1 MVIKTTLL
9 ATLMAL
15 SLATTPLHAQAG
27 DNGCSDILASSTASQ
42 PLASST
48 ASQPESKPVD
58 TLAMQPA
65 PGVPGDVFGARGPN
79 PHARELRDIA
89 IYNSIGN
96 EDGVAMLSAQLHQFG
111 VTKQAIQRSIDQT
124 NVHAPAPAPAG
135 MRASMDH
142 PGAHAD
148 AGWQASQ

>member
-9 ATLMAL
+9 ATLTAL
-15 SLATTPLHAQAG
+15 SLATAPLQAG
-27 DNGCSDILASSTASQ
+27 ENPRRAAFASSEASQ
-42 PLASST
+42 PAPVAS
-48 ASQPESKPVD
+48 D
-58 TLAMQPA
+58 TLVMRPA
-65 PGVPGDVFGARGPN
+65 PDVPGDVLAARGPN

-96 EDGVAMLSAQLHQFG
+96 QDGVAMLSAQLHQFG
-111 VTKQAIQRSIDQT
+111 VSRQTIQRAIDQT
-124 NVHAPAPAPAG
+124 NVHETSPAHSG
-135 MRASMDH
+135 TRASMDH